1 MINENILYVEVK
13 EVEHDSWYYY
23 AWVTGKELTNGSE
36 VRIRVRT
43 KPIEPVVGGVYK
55 FVLNYHVSNLEL
67 VYFPKIMRYD
77 ELSLPPFVRMLLAI
91 PYNTVFKATLF
102 VVALILFI
110 WYI

>member
-1 MINENILYVEVK
+1 MLNENILYVEVN
-13 EVEHDSWYYY
+13 EVVHDDWYYF
-23 AWVTGKELTNGSE
+23 AWVKGKELTNGSD

-55 FVLNYHVSNLEL
+55 FVLNYHVSSLEL

-77 ELSLPPFVRMLLAI
+77 ELSLPPFVRMLLTI
-91 PYNTVFKATLF
+91 PYSKAIKASLF
-102 VVALILFI
+102 VVALFLFI